1 MHLAMAHC
9 SRDLAFIEEIAA
21 HLHHLAIAFTTNT
34 SANSTTRKA
43 RHHVANNPPLRF
55 GLAAPS
61 ISKLS
66 TVSARS
72 NANMMTLMTSASARQ
87 SLACT
92 KTVYICA
99 LKTPCPR
106 MKSVGQTPFVNLS
119 HWQAHEAGRDAT
131 HTQSAAASK
140 SCSNEKTA
148 CRDLS
153 TNAIQQL
160 PECIIWQ

>member
-34 SANSTTRKA
+34 SANSATRKA

-87 SLACT
+87 SSACT
-92 KTVYICA
+92 NAVYIMCSQDTLSSHEICWA
-99 LKTPCPR
+99 NPIRESRPLASPR
-106 MKSVGQTPFVNLS
+106 SGQGCYTNTKRCGFKGL
-119 HWQAHEAGRDAT
+119 Q
-131 HTQSAAASK
+131 QSK
-140 SCSNEKTA
+140 NGM
-148 CRDLS
+148 
-153 TNAIQQL
+153 
-160 PECIIWQ
+160 P